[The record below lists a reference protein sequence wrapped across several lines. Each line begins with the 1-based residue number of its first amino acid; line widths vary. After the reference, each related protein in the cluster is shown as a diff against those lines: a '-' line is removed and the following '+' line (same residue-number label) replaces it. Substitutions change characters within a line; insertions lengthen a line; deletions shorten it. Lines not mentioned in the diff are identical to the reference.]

1 MGSPLQQKMKR
12 SSALKWALALFVLLA
27 LTHGTWAQE
36 ATEHETASESETSPS
51 SEHTPAEHETSGE
64 GIEVEEEHEGEESE
78 AKHKVDVAMALHMI
92 LLIMTFFF
100 GFLLTKAEF
109 KYAGEATVGLTLGA
123 LAGAILSA
131 TKGVEY
137 FETLV
142 QFDESVFFLV
152 LLPPIIFEAGYN
164 MKRRYFFRNLG
175 TICVFAFAGTFI
187 STFIVGGMLYGVGQM
202 GLVVEMGLLEC
213 LVFGALISAT
223 DPVTVLAVFSKLKAD
238 NDLFSIVFGESVL
251 NDAVAIV
258 LYGALGNF
266 RTEAFTAGACGWA
279 VFEFCEIFLVSFV
292 IGVGV
297 ALLLAWG
304 CQSVQCE
311 GNEDME
317 HAELAAVLVSPYIA
331 YLVAESVHMSGIV
344 TILFCGIAMS
354 IFVRPNISPHVRD
367 LSKHVVKCMTHV
379 FETYVFVYLGLSL
392 FTLHQ
397 VWDTAIVSVYAIV
410 ICLFA
415 RVCNIYPLSWVVNKF
430 ITKKIGPKK
439 QFTMWFSGLRGAI
452 AFVLALQASEDF
464 KDQHGGEILTT
475 TIIVIFFTVIV
486 FGGYIWPVLEKLE
499 LRMPQDEE
507 EHINAFLPAIFLL
520 EEMQERK
527 DGDLEDDEFEVKAS
541 EAIDMLEQHVKHIS
555 EDVKLLQDVRAG
567 ETDAD
572 EQKQLLSR
580 LNAHAHR
587 DDDDERE
594 EHWRHEAG
602 AWIKCLCGGLIWCR
616 DKLSAADNER
626 DKLRQSMRSSAS
638 SVQMRVLT
646 QDDTTPRAHANMDDD
661 YEEQMTDDV
670 L

>member
-1 MGSPLQQKMKR
+1 L
-12 SSALKWALALFVLLA
+12 VLLA
-27 LTHGTWAQE
+27 LLALAGTASANEETEHGGSET
-36 ATEHETASESETSPS
+36 TEHEEET
-51 SEHTPAEHETSGE
+51 EA
-64 GIEVEEEHEGEESE
+64 EESE
-78 AKHKVDVAMALHMI
+78 NKHKIDQAMALHMI
-92 LLIMTFFF
+92 LLILTFLL
-100 GFLLTKAEF
+100 GFMLTKAQF
-109 KYAGEATVGLTLGA
+109 KYLGEAGVGLLLGA
-123 LAGAILSA
+123 FAGAILTA
-131 TKGVEY
+131 TNGAEY
-137 FETLV
+137 FSTLV

-175 TICVFAFAGTFI
+175 TICTFAFLGTFA
-187 STFIVGGMLYGVGQM
+187 STFIVGFMMWAVGQM

-266 RTEAFTAGACGWA
+266 RTEPFTAGACGWA
-279 VFEFCEIFLVSFV
+279 VFEFFEIFIVSFV
-292 IGVGV
+292 IGTGS
-297 ALLLAWG
+297 ALLLAWA
-304 CQSVQCE
+304 CQSVTCE

-317 HAELAAVLVSPYIA
+317 HAELAAVLVTPYIA
-331 YLVAESVHMSGIV
+331 YLVAESIHMSGIV

-354 IFVRPNISPHVRD
+354 IFVRPNVAPHVRD
-367 LSKHVVKCMTHV
+367 LSAHVVKCLAHV

-415 RVCNIYPLSWVVNKF
+415 RVCNIYPLSFILNKF
-430 ITKKIGPKK
+430 IKQKIGPKK

-475 TIIVIFFTVIV
+475 TIVIIFFTVLV

-499 LRMPQDEE
+499 LRQPQEDKA
-507 EHINAFLPAIFLL
+507 HVDPFRMAIMLL
-520 EEMQERK
+520 EEMETRQ
-527 DGDLEDDEFEVKAS
+527 DGDLQDDDFELKAS
-541 EAIDMLEQHVKHIS
+541 EAIQFLEHHTK
-555 EDVKLLQDVRAG
+555 ELDDDLKLLQDVRAG
-567 ETDAD
+567 EAD
-572 EQKQLLSR
+572 PEEQKQLLKR
-580 LNAHAHR
+580 LRSHAHMAE
-587 DDDDERE
+587 DEERE

-602 AWIKCLCGGLIWCR
+602 TWIKCLCGGLLWCR
-616 DKLSAADNER
+616 ECLSGAADNR
-626 DKLRQSMRSSAS
+626 DVLRQSMRSSAS

-646 QDDTTPRAHANMDDD
+646 QEEHSKMDEDVED
-661 YEEQMTDDV
+661 NQLQMEDQ
-670 L
+670 